1 MRFKSTLSLIPILL
15 LLILLAGRPAQ
26 VAAQV
31 DEKEKAEKE
40 LAKRQELQKKT
51 LGLLD
56 EIVGAA
62 WSLKLSE
69 NRSYVLTKAADLLWP
84 HDEKRARS
92 LYWEALNSLNLP
104 GNQALDGTMPKNPPA
119 NDSAKPSPT
128 KTPTKEQEQI
138 LNQYYA
144 TLQTR
149 REFLRKVAQRDP
161 QLALDM
167 LHASRPPLPRQIAG
181 AFRPVD
187 ETDLEQEIT
196 YAAAAN
202 DPKRALQIAHES
214 MAKGLTF
221 QILNLLDQVLQKDE
235 DAGSQLA
242 GEIIAKLNTENF
254 NTSAS
259 APYIAMQLLQLS
271 RTGGAVLRASLSPDS
286 SFKRL
291 KLDDD
296 QKQELVNVL
305 TDAALNVTKPQNILL
320 DIQFVMPEIEQ
331 YAPDRAAKLK
341 VQIAEFNR
349 TLPKTQRDWN
359 NFTAMFE
366 DATPEEMIKAANK
379 ISDDQRAALFFQ
391 AAAKAVARGEGDRY
405 RELINSQVESEDE
418 RKTALDSLNTEQM
431 YYDLNRGKT
440 DDLEKLLPL
449 IRAREQRAIAMS
461 QLAILLEKKGQH
473 DDAVKLLDDA
483 HALVKV
489 DLANEKESNALL
501 AVMLGYSLVET
512 PKAFAMIEPIID
524 RTNEDVSRLLLL
536 DKIVKSGAV
545 KNGEIIMNQPQIP
558 IDYAMLQYA
567 PGVVALGKAD
577 FDHTKG
583 LADRFQR
590 NELRIVAWLL
600 LAQALLRNN
609 EQVAKNSGQQ

>member
-1 MRFKSTLSLIPILL
+1 MRFKSAFSPIFILL
-15 LLILLAGRPAQ
+15 PLIIIAAAPPQVGAQ
-26 VAAQV
+26 A

-40 LAKRQELQKKT
+40 LAKRQELEKQT

-56 EIVGAA
+56 EVIGAA
-62 WSLKLSE
+62 WSLKLPE

-84 HDEKRARS
+84 HDEKRARN
-92 LYWEALNSLNLP
+92 LFWEALNSLNLP
-104 GNQALDGTMPKNPPA
+104 GNQALDGTIPKNPPA
-119 NDSAKPSPT
+119 NDAAKPSAT

-144 TLQTR
+144 TLQQR
-149 REFLRKVAQRDP
+149 RDFLRKVAQRDP

-167 LHASRPPLPRQIAG
+167 LHASRPPLPRQLAG

-187 ETDLEQEIT
+187 ETELEQEIT

-202 DPKRALQIAHES
+202 DPKRALQMAHES

-221 QILNLLDQVLQKDE
+221 QILSLLEQVLQKDE
-235 DAGSQLA
+235 DAGSQVA

-254 NTSAS
+254 NTSA
-259 APYIAMQLLQLS
+259 APYIAMELLQLS
-271 RTGGAVLRASLSPDS
+271 RTGGAVLRVSLSPDP

-291 KLDDD
+291 KLNDD
-296 QKQELVNVL
+296 QKRGLVNML
-305 TDAALNVTKPQNILL
+305 TEAALSVTKPPNILL
-320 DIQFVMPEIEQ
+320 DIRFVMPEIEQ

-341 VQIAEFNR
+341 VQVAEFDR
-349 TLPKTQRDWN
+349 TLPQTQRDWN
-359 NFTAMFE
+359 NFNARFE
-366 DATPEEMIKAANK
+366 NATPEEMIRAVDKVG
-379 ISDDQRAALFFQ
+379 DDQRAALFYQ
-391 AAAKAVARGEGDRY
+391 AAAKAIARGEADRY

-418 RKTALDSLNTEQM
+418 RKTALDSLNTQQM
-431 YYDLNRGKT
+431 YDDLSQGKT
-440 DDLEKLLPL
+440 DDLDKLLPL
-449 IRAREQRAIAMS
+449 IRDRGQRAIAMS
-461 QLAILLEKKGQH
+461 QLAIMLEKKGQH

-489 DLANEKESNALL
+489 ELTNEKESNALL
-501 AVMLGYSLVET
+501 AVMLGYSLVDP

-524 RTNEDVSRLLLL
+524 RTNEDVSKLLLL

-545 KNGEIIMNQPQIP
+545 KSGEIIINQPQIP
-558 IDYAMLQYA
+558 LDYVMLQYS

-577 FDHTKG
+577 FDRTKA

-590 NELRIVAWLL
+590 NELRIVARLL
-600 LAQALLRNN
+600 LAQAILQHLEQTHGPNN
-609 EQVAKNSGQQ
+609 

>member
-1 MRFKSTLSLIPILL
+1 MRFKSTFSLIFILL
-15 LLILLAGRPAQ
+15 PLIIIAAAPRQ
-26 VAAQV
+26 IAAQV

-40 LAKRQELQKKT
+40 LAKRQELEKKT
-51 LGLLD
+51 LSLLD
-56 EIVGAA
+56 ETVSAA
-62 WSLKLSE
+62 WSLKLPE
-69 NRSYVLTKAADLLWP
+69 NRSYVLTKAADLMWP
-84 HDEKRARS
+84 HDEKRARN
-92 LYWEALNSLNLP
+92 LFWEALNSLNLP
-104 GNQALDGTMPKNPPA
+104 GNQALDGTAPKNPPA
-119 NDSAKPSPT
+119 NDAAKAS
-128 KTPTKEQEQI
+128 PTKEQEQI

-167 LHASRPPLPRQIAG
+167 LHASRPPLPRQIDG

-187 ETDLEQEIT
+187 ETDLEQELT

-214 MAKGLTF
+214 MAKGLTY
-221 QILNLLDQVLQKDE
+221 QILSLLDQVLQKDE
-235 DAGSQLA
+235 EAGSQLA
-242 GEIIAKLNTENF
+242 GDIIAKLNTENF

-271 RTGGAVLRASLSPDS
+271 RAGSGAVLRASLSPNP

-305 TDAALNVTKPQNILL
+305 TDAALSATKPQDILL
-320 DIQFVMPEIEQ
+320 NIRFAMPEIEH

-341 VQIAEFNR
+341 ARLAEFDR
-349 TLPKTQRDWN
+349 TLPQTQRNWN
-359 NFTAMFE
+359 NFNAMFE
-366 DATPEEMIKAANK
+366 NATPEEMIKAANK
-379 ISDDQRAALFFQ
+379 VAADQRAALFYQ

-418 RKTALDSLNTEQM
+418 RKTALDALNNEQM
-431 YYDLNRGKT
+431 YDDLRQGKT

-449 IRAREQRAIAMS
+449 IRAREQRAMAMTG
-461 QLAILLEKKGQH
+461 LAILLEKKGQH
-473 DDAVKLLDDA
+473 DEAVTLLDEA
-483 HALVKV
+483 RALVKV
-489 DLANEKESNALL
+489 DLTNEKESNALL
-501 AVMLGYSLVET
+501 AVMLGYALVDP

-524 RTNEDVSRLLLL
+524 RTNEDVSKLLLV

-545 KNGEIIMNQPQIP
+545 KNGEILMNQPQIP
-558 IDYAMLQYA
+558 IDYAMLQYS
-567 PGVVALGKAD
+567 PGVAALGKAD
-577 FDHTKG
+577 FDRTKG

-590 NELRIVAWLL
+590 NELRIVARLL
-600 LAQALLRNN
+600 LAQALLRDSERALN
-609 EQVAKNSGQQ
+609 

>member
-1 MRFKSTLSLIPILL
+1 MRFKSTPLLIPILL
-15 LLILLAGRPAQ
+15 LLILMAAAPAQ

-62 WSLKLSE
+62 WSLKLPE
-69 NRSYVLTKAADLLWP
+69 NRSYVLTTAADLMWP

-92 LYWEALNSLNLP
+92 LFWEALNNLNLP
-104 GNQALDGTMPKNPPA
+104 GNQAVDASTPKNPPA
-119 NDSAKPSPT
+119 NDSAKPSAP

-149 REFLRKVAQRDP
+149 REFLRKVGWRDP

-181 AFRPVD
+181 AFRPID

-214 MAKGLTF
+214 MARGLTF
-221 QILNLLDQVLQKDE
+221 QILNLLEQVLQKDE

-254 NTSAS
+254 NTSAY

-271 RTGGAVLRASLSPDS
+271 RTGGAVLTANLSPDS

-305 TDAALNVTKPQNILL
+305 TDAALNVTKPQDILL
-320 DIQFVMPEIEQ
+320 NIRFVMPEIEQ

-359 NFTAMFE
+359 NFNTMFE
-366 DATPEEMIKAANK
+366 NATPEEMIKAANK
-379 ISDDQRAALFFQ
+379 IADDQRAALFFQ

-418 RKTALDSLNTEQM
+418 RKTALDSLNNEQM
-431 YYDLNRGKT
+431 YDDLRQGKT

-449 IRAREQRAIAMS
+449 IRAREQRAMAMA

-545 KNGEIIMNQPQIP
+545 KNGEILMNQPQIP
-558 IDYAMLQYA
+558 IDFAMLQYS

-577 FDHTKG
+577 FDRTKG

-590 NELRIVAWLL
+590 NELRIVARLL
-600 LAQALLRNN
+600 LAQAVLRDS
-609 EQVAKNSGQQ
+609 EHASK

>member
-15 LLILLAGRPAQ
+15 PLIIIAAAPPR

-40 LAKRQELQKKT
+40 LAQRQELEKKT
-51 LGLLD
+51 LSLLD
-56 EIVGAA
+56 ETIGAA
-62 WSLKLSE
+62 WSLKLPE
-69 NRSYVLTKAADLLWP
+69 NRSYVLTKAADLMWP

-92 LYWEALNSLNLP
+92 LFWEALNSLNPP
-104 GNQALDGTMPKNPPA
+104 GTQSLDALTPKNPPA

-128 KTPTKEQEQI
+128 KTPTKEQTET

-149 REFLRKVAQRDP
+149 HEFLRKVAQRDP

-181 AFRPVD
+181 AFQPAD

-196 YAAAAN
+196 FAAAAN
-202 DPKRALQIAHES
+202 DPKRALQIAHET

-221 QILNLLDQVLQKDE
+221 EIMNLLDRVLQKDE

-254 NTSAS
+254 NTTA

-271 RTGGAVLRASLSPDS
+271 RTSGAVLRASLSLDP

-291 KLDDD
+291 KLDDN
-296 QKQELVNVL
+296 QKQELVSML
-305 TDAALNVTKPQNILL
+305 TDAALSVTKPPNILL
-320 DIQFVMPEIEQ
+320 NIRSAMPEIEQ

-341 VQIAEFNR
+341 VQIAEFSR
-349 TLPKTQRDWN
+349 TLPQSQRDWN
-359 NFTAMFE
+359 SFNAMFE
-366 DATPEEMIKAANK
+366 NATPEEMIKAANK
-379 ISDDQRAALFFQ
+379 VGDDQRATLFHQ
-391 AAAKAVARGEGDRY
+391 AASKAVAQGDADRY
-405 RELINSQVESEDE
+405 RELIKNQIESEDE

-431 YYDLNRGKT
+431 YYDLSHGKT
-440 DDLEKLLPL
+440 DDLDTLLPL
-449 IRAREQRAIAMS
+449 IRASDQRAMAMS
-461 QLAILLEKKGQH
+461 QLAIMLEKKDRHQ
-473 DDAVKLLDDA
+473 DAVKLLDDA
-483 HALVKV
+483 RALVKV
-489 DLANEKESNALL
+489 DLTNEKESNALL
-501 AVMLGYSLVET
+501 AVMLGYSLVDP

-524 RTNEDVSRLLLL
+524 RTNEDVSKLVLL
-536 DKIVKSGAV
+536 DKIVKSGAI
-545 KNGEIIMNQPQIP
+545 KNGEIIMNQPRIP
-558 IDYAMLQYA
+558 IDFAMLQYS
-567 PGVVALGKAD
+567 PGVAALGKAD
-577 FDHTKG
+577 FDRTKA

-590 NELRIVAWLL
+590 NELRIVARLL
-600 LAQALLRNN
+600 LAQAILKSF
-609 EQVAKNSGQQ
+609 EK